1 MLFTNRLLDPHLRR
15 SLGRTLPRAAVA
27 LALLGAPASCSD
39 EAPSDS
45 RDLPDAAPPPPGQ
58 DASHE
63 EDASSDAGPDARR
76 LTVECSVE
84 PCARDL
90 SASWSESFCAL
101 LDDGRVACW
110 GRNEAGHLGR
120 DAGAWSA
127 TAQPVDGVAG
137 AIALDRTCAVV
148 SDGGVRCWGPAAAL
162 SGEEGG
168 VIRVPLPPASA
179 VRSSEDLACAV
190 VSGGSLSCWG
200 RSGADGVLA
209 FADAGAEGALVPP
222 TTVPLD
228 GPVDDVAIAVGRR
241 AACSDCP
248 VLSINAVIARFADG
262 TMVSWGHAPLLGRT
276 TSRLPDPEP
285 TAMPTR
291 GGSLFGGFGACAVVD
306 GKMRC
311 WGHRPDDPGDPQPV
325 PGVPSPAQAALGDFL
340 YGRDADRFGRGCAAT
355 AAGDVFCWGQNDFGQ
370 AGDGTTVLR
379 PEPVKVEGLPERV
392 VRVEVTRGTSCA
404 LGVSG
409 RVHCW
414 GDDGFGQRGQ
424 GSPFTPDLRPLPVE
438 LP

>member
-1 MLFTNRLLDPHLRR
+1 ML
-15 SLGRTLPRAAVA
+15 V
-27 LALLGAPASCSD
+27 APASCSD
-39 EAPSDS
+39 ETASDP
-45 RDLPDAAPPPPGQ
+45 RGLPDAALPPPEQ
-58 DASHE
+58 DASRE
-63 EDASSDAGPDARR
+63 ADASSDVRTDARR

-120 DAGAWSA
+120 DAGAWNA
-127 TAQPVDGVAG
+127 TAQPVDDVAS

-148 SDGGVRCWGPAAAL
+148 SDGGLRCWGPAAAL

-168 VIRVPLPPASA
+168 VVQVPLPSVSA
-179 VRSSEDLACAV
+179 VRSSEDIACAIA
-190 VSGGSLSCWG
+190 SGGSLSCWG
-200 RSGADGVLA
+200 RRGADGVLA

-228 GPVDDVAIAVGRR
+228 GPVDDVTIASGRR

-248 VLSINAVIARFADG
+248 VVSSNAVIARLADG
-262 TMVSWGHAPLLGRT
+262 TMVSWGQAPLVGRT
-276 TSRLPDPEP
+276 TSRLADPEP
-285 TAMPTR
+285 TPLLTR
-291 GGSLFGGFGACAVVD
+291 GGSLSGGFGACAVVD
-306 GKMRC
+306 GRMSC
-311 WGHRPDDPGDPQPV
+311 WGHRHDDPGEPQPL
-325 PGVPSPAQAALGDFL
+325 PGVPSPTRAALGDFH
-340 YGRDADRFGRGCAAT
+340 YGRDAARFGRGCAVT

-370 AGDGTTVLR
+370 AGDGTTTLR
-379 PEPVKVEGLPERV
+379 SVPVKVEGLPERI

-424 GSPFTPDLRPLPVE
+424 KVPFTADLRPLPVE